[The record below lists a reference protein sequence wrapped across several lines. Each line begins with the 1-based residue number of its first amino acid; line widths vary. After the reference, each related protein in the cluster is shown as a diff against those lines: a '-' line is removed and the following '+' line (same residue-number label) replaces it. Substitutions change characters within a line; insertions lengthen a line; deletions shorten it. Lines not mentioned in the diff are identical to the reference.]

1 MRFLKLTG
9 ILLLIAFGIGTI
21 ISLILPDKQ
30 RIERTI
36 EINAPVTIIYQHL
49 KKLEN
54 VEDWAIWQTRDSLVK
69 TTISGTDGT
78 PGSSMKWSGNPSI
91 SGTGEIAIASLRE
104 NEKITHNIVFVS
116 PKKGN
121 AESEFMFTEKNGR
134 TVLHWEFDMATPRP
148 KNIFNLFSSLDKT
161 MGPDFEQGLRS
172 IKAVIEKS
180 NSVAAKTASYDVK
193 QMNFASTTFA
203 TIRQK
208 IRQADIGS
216 FYSVHLPEI
225 YTATLKE
232 KITPGM
238 PAGLIY
244 SWETLNQETDYAVG
258 VVVPENSQ
266 LTGPLVQAI
275 EIPASKAIYAD
286 YFGAYDNLK
295 DAYNSLEQYLAANK
309 LKRKLPII
317 EFYLTKPASTDTGNW
332 HTQVIFLVE

>member
-1 MRFLKLTG
+1 LRFLRLAG
-9 ILLLIAFGIGTI
+9 ILLLVAFGIGTV

-54 VEDWAIWQTRDSLVK
+54 VDDWAIWQSRDSIVK

-78 PGSSMKWSGNPSI
+78 PGSSMKWSGDPYI
-91 SGTGEIAIASLRE
+91 SGKGEIAIASLRE
-104 NEKITHNIVFVS
+104 NEKIIHNIVFES

-121 AESEFMFTEKNGR
+121 AESEFMFTEKNGK
-134 TVLHWEFDMATPRP
+134 TILHWEFDMATPRP

-172 IKAVIEKS
+172 IKAIIEKS
-180 NSVAAKTASYDVK
+180 NTAHAKSNSYEVK

-203 TIRQK
+203 AIRQK

-216 FYSVHLPEI
+216 FYAVHLPEI
-225 YTATLKE
+225 YNATLKE
-232 KITPGM
+232 QIPPGM

-244 SWETLNQETDYAVG
+244 SWETLSQETDYAVG
-258 VVVPENSQ
+258 VIVPENSQ
-266 LTGPLVQAI
+266 IAGPLVQAV

-286 YFGAYDNLK
+286 YFGAYDKLK
-295 DAYNSLEQYLAANK
+295 DAYNSLEQYLASNK

-317 EFYLTKPASTDTGNW
+317 EFYITNPSSTDTASW